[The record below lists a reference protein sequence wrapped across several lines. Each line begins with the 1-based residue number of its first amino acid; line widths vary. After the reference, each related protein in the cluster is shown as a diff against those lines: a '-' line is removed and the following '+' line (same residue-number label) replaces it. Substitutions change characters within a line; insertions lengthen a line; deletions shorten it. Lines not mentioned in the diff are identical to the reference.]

1 MSTLY
6 PVFLKL
12 DGQPVVVV
20 GGGPVAAGK
29 LDGLLAAGA
38 RVTVIAP
45 HVVDAI
51 RERDVTIVIGEFEPA
66 QLAGA
71 RWVVAA
77 ATPEVNREVAAAATA
92 RGLFVNAVD
101 EPATATAYLGGVVRR
116 GPVEIAISTGG
127 LAPAL
132 AGLLRE
138 ALDAVLPDELERWIV
153 VATAARHEW
162 KRDGVAMTQR
172 RPMLLRALER
182 LYNPPP
188 QDGAQDGPQDGLVV
202 W

>member
-1 MSTLY
+1 MSALY

-12 DGQPVVVV
+12 DGLRVVVV
-20 GGGPVAAGK
+20 GGGNVAAGK

-45 HVVDAI
+45 RVVDAI
-51 RERDVTIVIGEFEPA
+51 RERDVTVVELEFEPA
-66 QLAGA
+66 HLDGA

-77 ATPEVNREVAAAATA
+77 ATPEVNRQVAAAATA

-162 KRDGVAMTQR
+162 KRDRVAMAQR
-172 RPMLLRALER
+172 RPLLLRALER
-182 LYNPPP
+182 LYSTPP
-188 QDGAQDGPQDGLVV
+188 QEDGLVV